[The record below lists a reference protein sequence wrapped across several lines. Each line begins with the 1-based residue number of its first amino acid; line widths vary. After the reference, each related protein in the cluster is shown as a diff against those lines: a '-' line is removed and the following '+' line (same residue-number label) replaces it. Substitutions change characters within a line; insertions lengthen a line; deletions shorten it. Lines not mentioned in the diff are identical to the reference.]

1 MSPRTGR
8 PIKDGQRKEERI
20 TFRANEYDT
29 EKIEF
34 CSKKTGLSKSE
45 VIRKG
50 VDNLYCQL
58 KNEKK

>member
-20 TFRANEYDT
+20 TFRATDKDS

-34 CSKKTGLSKSE
+34 CCRETGLSKSE

-50 VDNLYCQL
+50 VDNLFEQL
-58 KNEKK
+58 KKTK